1 MSDRLTQCQKLADDF
16 GKNYD
21 RAIKNPRLT
30 PTDKQELNKKRG
42 EFLTATK
49 KLELTT
55 MRQLLSQLQDY
66 TP

>member
-1 MSDRLTQCQKLADDF
+1 MSDRLIQCQQLTDEF
-16 GKNYD
+16 VYYYQQ
-21 RAIKNPRLT
+21 AIKNPRLT
-30 PTDKQELNKKRG
+30 PADKQELKKKRVK
-42 EFLTATK
+42 FLTATK